1 MYTKLKYSLE
11 SLQLA
16 LELLIL
22 PLLIIIESEKEITE

>member
-1 MYTKLKYSLE
+1 MKAFKYALE

-22 PLLIIIESEKEITE
+22 PLLIIIESEKAVTE